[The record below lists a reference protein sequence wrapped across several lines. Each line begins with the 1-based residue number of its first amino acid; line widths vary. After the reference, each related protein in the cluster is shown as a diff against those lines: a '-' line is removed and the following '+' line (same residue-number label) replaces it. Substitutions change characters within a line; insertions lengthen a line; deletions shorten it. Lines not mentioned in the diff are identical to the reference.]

1 MLKFCVQMG
10 DGQVYNIFENHPDR
24 PEDVT
29 GIIFSVQGGRFR
41 PTFLIFGELPRYR
54 NPHR

>member
-24 PEDVT
+24 LEDVT
-29 GIIFSVQGGRFR
+29 GIIFSVQGALFR
-41 PTFLIFGELPRYR
+41 HLFYFLIVSVLRVATVS
-54 NPHR
+54 